1 MNQNDMGEEGLKTIQ
16 AQSETVVKLRYAAL
30 FAIMLLIISSG
41 CISTPPEATPTP
53 APTST
58 PMPTA
63 TPAPTPTPL
72 NLEGAVRDVVSSENP
87 DRADELLDLG
97 PEAVPIYLE
106 LLRENSTFGR
116 WCALYALSNVAYD
129 LNASERR
136 EITDELT
143 PLFTQDPTSIRMM
156 AGAVATEL
164 GDKRGIPVLIGCL
177 NETARFR
184 DSEPPAPI
192 CYYANDFL
200 VRFTDVDFNYSCNY
214 GGYDADA
221 AAEWQAWWAASG
233 AQLQWNENV
242 KKFGVPNE

>member
-1 MNQNDMGEEGLKTIQ
+1 LP
-16 AQSETVVKLRYAAL
+16 VLLL
-30 FAIMLLIISSG
+30 FVLLASG
-41 CISTPPEATPTP
+41 CISPQPEATPTP
-53 APTST
+53 EPTVA
-58 PMPTA
+58 PTA
-63 TPAPTPTPL
+63 TPTPL
-72 NLEGAVRDVVSSENP
+72 DLESAVRDVVNSGNP
-87 DRADELLDLG
+87 DRADELLGLG
-97 PEAVPIYLE
+97 KSAIPVYLE
-106 LLRENSTFGR
+106 LLRENDTFGR

-143 PLFTQDPTSIRMM
+143 PLFTQNPTSIRMM

-200 VRFTDVDFNYSCNY
+200 VRFTDVDFGYSCNY
-214 GGYDADA
+214 EGYNATA
-221 AAEWQAWWAASG
+221 QAQWRAWWEANG
-233 AQLQWNENV
+233 ARLEWNGYA
-242 KKFGVPNE
+242 KRFGVPND